1 MDSEKIELLNSLNA
15 RYEMFTEQFKLIE
28 QQISELVL
36 FDEELKVIESK
47 KGEKMLVQ
55 IGKSVFAPIKIEGDE
70 KLLVDVGAGYFVN
83 KKLDEVK
90 LVVSEQKNRLES
102 FKIQVSSEIGRV
114 TEELQR
120 LVV

>member
-1 MDSEKIELLNSLNA
+1 
-15 RYEMFTEQFKLIE
+15 MFTEQFKLIE

>member
-1 MDSEKIELLNSLNA
+1 
-15 RYEMFTEQFKLIE
+15 MFTEQFKLIE

-83 KKLDEVK
+83 KKLAIQLDLGPAFISLTDSEYSESVSGIEY
-90 LVVSEQKNRLES
+90 VVNFGMNYY
-102 FKIQVSSEIGRV
+102 FK
-114 TEELQR
+114 TK
-120 LVV
+120 